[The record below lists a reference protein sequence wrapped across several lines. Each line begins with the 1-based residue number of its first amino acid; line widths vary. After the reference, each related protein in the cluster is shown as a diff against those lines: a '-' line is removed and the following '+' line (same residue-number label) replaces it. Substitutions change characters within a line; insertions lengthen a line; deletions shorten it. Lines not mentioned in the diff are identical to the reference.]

1 MDEKKKP
8 DFTVRVRI
16 RFCDDN
22 VAVYGNGISELLQLI
37 DQFGSIRAAAKKMG
51 MSYRKALE
59 VIKRAEEHFGEKLLC
74 KQTGGPDGGGS
85 KLTDFGKSLVY
96 QFKVLQEDVLN
107 YTIEKTKEYFPNL
120 LN

>member
-1 MDEKKKP
+1 MDKKEKS

-16 RFCDDN
+16 RFCEDN
-22 VAVYGNGISELLQLI
+22 IPVYGNGISELLQCI
-37 DQFGSIRAAAKKMG
+37 DQLGSIRAAAKKIG

-59 VIKRAEEHFGEKLLC
+59 VIKRAEEHFGEKLLY

-85 KLTDFGKSLVY
+85 KLTGFGKTLVY

-107 YTIEKTKEYFPNL
+107 YAVEKTKEYFPKL
-120 LN
+120 LD